1 MRWTDDPTESVSSVV
16 SDSGVIDRP
25 PDDDDAE
32 EPAAEEDS
40 GDVTVIVYIP
50 SERPDS
56 AVTAETKVQL
66 RYVEDGQLT
75 LPVFTSNDQLVS
87 SCGPGQA
94 WVGIPVERIEEFRDL
109 VGADIA
115 IVDPVLSAPE
125 EAGGPQ

>member
-1 MRWTDDPTESVSSVV
+1 MRWTNDLPEPESSVV

-25 PDDDDAE
+25 PEGEDAE
-32 EPAAEEDS
+32 EVGLDETSDE
-40 GDVTVIVYIP
+40 VTVIVYVP
-50 SERPDS
+50 SERPGET
-56 AVTAETKVQL
+56 VTAETKVQL
-66 RYVEDGQLT
+66 RYVEDGRLT